1 MLYMLSQ
8 KNQDRKNKSELLQKQ
23 QQQKFCMLNC
33 AVLLLI
39 LKIDSHKTIEA
50 KEKYLKE

>member
-8 KNQDRKNKSELLQKQ
+8 KNQERKNKSELLQKQ

-33 AVLLLI
+33 AVLLFV